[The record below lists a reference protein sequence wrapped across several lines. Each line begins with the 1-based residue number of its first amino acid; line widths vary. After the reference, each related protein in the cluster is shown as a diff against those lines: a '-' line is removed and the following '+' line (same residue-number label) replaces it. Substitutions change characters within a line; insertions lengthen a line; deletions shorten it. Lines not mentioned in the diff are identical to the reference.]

1 MRRTLL
7 KSRLAENF
15 PLVVT
20 VGQVVI
26 FPYYIIWLKEISYTY
41 TLFAWLF
48 AGFSFSAAWGYRV
61 YQMKK
66 KPKLG
71 ISFVYFAMGVIYISI
86 YFINSQLEIL
96 PYIALLIQISLG
108 FLQGYF
114 RAWHI
119 EQTTYKIHAVH
130 HYLLVGVSMIGLSFI
145 KILSPVVILTF
156 FGAILLFYGLVV
168 MIRRAFTLY
177 R

>member
-1 MRRTLL
+1 MKKRIV
-7 KSRLAENF
+7 ENL

-41 TLFAWLF
+41 TLFAWFF

-61 YQMKK
+61 YQSKK
-66 KPKLG
+66 KELLSISSVYLCMG
-71 ISFVYFAMGVIYISI
+71 IIYLSI
-86 YFINSQLEIL
+86 YFMNGEIEIL
-96 PYIALLIQISLG
+96 PYFALFIQILLG

-119 EQTTYKIHAVH
+119 KQASYTLHAVH
-130 HYLLVGVSMIGLSFI
+130 HYLFVGVSMIGLSFI
-145 KILSPVVILTF
+145 NILSPVAFLTC
-156 FGAILLFYGLVV
+156 FGAFLLICGIVG
-168 MIRRAFTLY
+168 MIQSGVKVFNKDRE
-177 R
+177 